1 MYDNEDYLDAK
12 TRLTIAK
19 AEREE
24 LKLKQDKGELLSR
37 EEVNLAWA
45 EKVNIIKNK
54 ILAIPELAPVLLNHT
69 AGEIKSILHNKA
81 YEILN
86 ELASEDSGFESLEPA
101 S

>member
-12 TRLTIAK
+12 TRLTLAK

-24 LKLKQDKGELLSR
+24 LKLKQEKSELLSR

-45 EKVNIIKNK
+45 EKVNVIKNK
-54 ILAIPELAPVLLNHT
+54 ILAIPELAPLLANHT
-69 AGEIKSILHNKA
+69 AGEIKKILHNKA

-86 ELASEDSGFESLEPA
+86 ELASEASDFESLEPA